1 MADNLLEAVQHASV
15 CVGSGGPGGLQL
27 SAMLSVGR
35 IYRVRV
41 VNVAHTR
48 VLTTSNGYL
57 VMTDLVSG
65 VRGYTRGW
73 RGRRKLTSPES
84 RHGAWSASWPGALG
98 MAKYL

>member
-35 IYRVRV
+35 ICRVRV
-41 VNVAHTR
+41 ANVAHTR

-57 VMTDLVSG
+57 WETWSVMLG
-65 VRGYTRGW
+65 GMRGAGA
-73 RGRRKLTSPES
+73 GRRKLT
-84 RHGAWSASWPGALG
+84 
-98 MAKYL
+98 